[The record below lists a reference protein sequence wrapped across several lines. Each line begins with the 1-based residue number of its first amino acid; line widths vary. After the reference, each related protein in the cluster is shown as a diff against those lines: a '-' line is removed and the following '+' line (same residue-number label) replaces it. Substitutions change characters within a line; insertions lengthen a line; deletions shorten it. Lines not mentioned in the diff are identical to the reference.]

1 MSPAILTVNQH
12 QINRILSGCP
22 LSRIPNN
29 FRGQNRKYFLVPP
42 SRPMSRQNRFQAAA
56 EATVTSREGPSPKAN
71 KCRKGYPCPEEGN
84 TYEPVQTERKSSVL
98 CIGCKEKKERSKNY
112 LSYFIWF
119 VVLAIF
125 GGIGWYVYQTY
136 FAADEERKKKEEEDE
151 KKKEAE
157 GKI

>member
-1 MSPAILTVNQH
+1 
-12 QINRILSGCP
+12 
-22 LSRIPNN
+22 
-29 FRGQNRKYFLVPP
+29 
-42 SRPMSRQNRFQAAA
+42 MSRQNRFQAAA
-56 EATVTSREGPSPKAN
+56 EATVTSRDGPVKSS
-71 KCRKGYPCPEEGN
+71 KCRKGYPCPEEGKA
-84 TYEPVQTERKSSVL
+84 YEEPAPQRTSSVL

-157 GKI
+157 GRL